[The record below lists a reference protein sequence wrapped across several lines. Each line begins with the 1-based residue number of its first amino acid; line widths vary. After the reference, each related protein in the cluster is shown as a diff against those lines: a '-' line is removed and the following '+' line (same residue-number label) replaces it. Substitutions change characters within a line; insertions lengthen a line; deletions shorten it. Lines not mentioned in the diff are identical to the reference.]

1 MHLGQSAVC
10 SKDESMRFAFGGSIL
25 PATATAT
32 HQQGGKV
39 EEEQRVGGT
48 VTTS

>member
-10 SKDESMRFAFGGSIL
+10 KDESMRFAFGGSIL
-25 PATATAT
+25 PATAT

>member
-10 SKDESMRFAFGGSIL
+10 KDESMRFAFGGSIL
-25 PATATAT
+25 PAT